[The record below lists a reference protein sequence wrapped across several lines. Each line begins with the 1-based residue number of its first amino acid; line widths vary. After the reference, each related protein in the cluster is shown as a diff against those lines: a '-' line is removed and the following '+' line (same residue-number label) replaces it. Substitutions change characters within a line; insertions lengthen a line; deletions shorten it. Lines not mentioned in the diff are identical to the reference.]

1 MSFFEGMKKA
11 VSLNEPYCEFE
22 LLETERGIPLDG
34 ESEQEEEIT
43 STHPEKLFPSLD
55 GNLDE
60 ISRAFCKT
68 ENKDLVIRRF
78 RVGGQVRAAV
88 IFLTGM
94 ADVRRI
100 NDYVLRQA
108 MVDTITLNGIRS
120 VIDQLDEDIIA
131 ISDTKK
137 TESFEDVF
145 FTILNG
151 DTVLLADGEAVALLM
166 ETPGFEVRSVNK
178 PTAEGII
185 RGPQE
190 AFTEN
195 LRTNITLVRKIVR
208 CTDLVSEVTMLGG
221 KNNLRCSILYR
232 QSKVNDSLLK
242 ELRSRIRQIDVEYI
256 LGEGMLEQLI
266 EQRKYSPFSQI
277 LTTERPD
284 RTAQFLMK
292 GCVAVICDGSPFVC
306 VLPICLSNLLN
317 SPEDIYLRPLYGT
330 ISRLIRYTGM
340 LLSIFLPAI
349 YVALLMYHPKLISI
363 PLINTVLNARR
374 MITMPI
380 YMEILFMMLIFQIVR
395 ESGLRVPGAMGQ
407 TVSIIGGLLIGQ
419 ASVDANLVSGIGLI
433 VVALS
438 GLGSYTIP
446 IYPLQFT
453 AIFFR
458 VLFVLAAA
466 FAGMVGLMGCT
477 VVTIAYMSSVKS
489 FGVPLLTPYAPKT
502 FSHSRAFIRTI
513 LNKKAQQADYL
524 NTKKGDRS

>member
-1 MSFFEGMKKA
+1 MSFFDAIKKA
-11 VSLNEPYCEFE
+11 VGLNDNYDEFE
-22 LLETERGIPLDG
+22 LLETEPGIPLDG
-34 ESEQEEEIT
+34 EDTQESPPPVI
-43 STHPEKLFPSLD
+43 PETLFPSLD

-60 ISRAFCKT
+60 ISKDFQKAK
-68 ENKDLVIRRF
+68 NKDLVIRRF
-78 RVGGQVRAAV
+78 KIGGQIRAAV
-88 IFLTGM
+88 VFLTGM

-100 NDYVLRQA
+100 NDYVLRQSMA
-108 MVDTITLNGIRS
+108 ESIALDGSRS
-120 VIDQLDEDIIA
+120 IIDQLDEDIIA

-137 TESFEDVF
+137 TDKFDDVLF
-145 FTILNG
+145 AVLNG
-151 DTVLLADGEAVALLM
+151 DTALLAEGEAAALLM
-166 ETPGFEVRSVNK
+166 ETPGFDVRSVNQ

-190 AFTEN
+190 AFNEN

-208 CTDLVSEVTMLGG
+208 CTDLVSEITMMGG
-221 KNNLRCSILYR
+221 KNNLRCAILYR
-232 QSKVNDSLLK
+232 QSKTNDSLLK
-242 ELRSRIRQIDVEYI
+242 EIHSKIQQIDVDYI
-256 LGEGMLEQLI
+256 MGEGMLEQLI

-284 RTAQFLMK
+284 RASQLLMQ
-292 GCVAVICDGSPFVC
+292 GCVLVICDGSPFVC

-330 ISRLIRYTGM
+330 ISRFIRYTGM
-340 LLSIFLPAI
+340 LLSVFLPAI

-374 MITMPI
+374 MITMPVYI
-380 YMEILFMMLIFQIVR
+380 EILFMMLIFQIVR

-419 ASVDANLVSGIGLI
+419 ASVDANIVSGIGLI

-458 VLFVLAAA
+458 VVFVLAAA
-466 FAGMVGLMGCT
+466 FAGMVGLVGCT
-477 VVTIAYMSSVKS
+477 VVTIAYMASIKS
-489 FGVPLLTPYAPKT
+489 FGVPLLAPYAPKT
-502 FSHSRAFIRTI
+502 FDRSRAFIRTPI
-513 LNKKAQQADYL
+513 SKQAQKADYL
-524 NTKKGDRS
+524 NTKRGNKP